1 MKTGKV
7 FLGVLAGL
15 ATGAML
21 GILFAPDKGTRTR
34 RRIVHKGED
43 VLDSMEER
51 FDDFLE
57 KVSEKV
63 DQTIRT
69 TDHLVAKANGKYED
83 VRDTI
88 KKEVKNN
95 LG

>member
-69 TDHLVAKANGKYED
+69 TDHLGAKANGKYED

-95 LG
+95 IG